1 MKPIPTWSDGV
12 RPEYRSVVQIAAPL
26 MQQEI
31 DALRKQVA
39 YLTDLAQGRLE
50 QMDADRKQYLD
61 LRDKVKKMDV
71 EGHPV

>member
-1 MKPIPTWSDGV
+1 MKPIPEWS
-12 RPEYRSVVQIAAPL
+12 SVTPATAPIYTTMTN

-31 DALRKQVA
+31 DALRQQVA

>member
-1 MKPIPTWSDGV
+1 MTDYQQPRCPHGWVDVTQCESCA
-12 RPEYRSVVQIAAPL
+12 QAA
-26 MQQEI
+26 EI